1 MTQSTRPLFELTL
14 GEVSL
19 RAPETPLYL
28 ALAAQVLEVRRQE
41 LQEGVSVTFPTP
53 EATIVAA
60 QTPVVVPPESIVTL
74 VATPEVVAP
83 VAQQAPPPPTPVTAA
98 APAAPMT
105 TPTPPAR
112 RARWFHDRFPKIT
125 FEDGSTQVI
134 QSLDALKELLKNRGL
149 QPHPR
154 GDASMLLWQVRNR
167 LGLAVEQV
175 NQA

>member
-41 LQEGVSVTFPTP
+41 LQEGVSVTLPTP
-53 EATIVAA
+53 EAAAVAV
-60 QTPVVVPPESIVTL
+60 QTPVVAPPEPVVTP

-83 VAQQAPPPPTPVTAA
+83 VTQQTPPASAPVTAA
-98 APAAPMT
+98 APAAPVT
-105 TPTPPAR
+105 TPTTPAR
-112 RARWFHDRFPKIT
+112 RARWFHDQFPKIT

>member
-1 MTQSTRPLFELTL
+1 MTQSARPTFELTL

-41 LQEGVSVTFPTP
+41 LQDGVSVTFPTLEVP
-53 EATIVAA
+53 DGSVQAPVAA
-60 QTPVVVPPESIVTL
+60 PPEP
-74 VATPEVVAP
+74 VATPAATPETAVPVTQQEAPSPIP
-83 VAQQAPPPPTPVTAA
+83 VA
-98 APAAPMT
+98 

-112 RARWFHDRFPKIT
+112 RARWFHDQFPKIT
-125 FEDGSTQVI
+125 FKNGSTQVMP
-134 QSLDALKELLKNRGL
+134 SLDALKELLRNRGL